1 MKKGLMLLLFV
12 VGVLPPLA
20 AAPAQGARELFADRS
35 EVGGERITIQQAVSR
50 ALSDN
55 FQVVNAQ
62 KTKEIYEAQLTAARS
77 GFYPSLSL
85 DGSYTRA
92 LKKGKIVLGS
102 SSPMGSGMME
112 IGQNNTYKAGLNA
125 SYVLWSGGQVRNSVR
140 LAKVGRETGVYNLWH
155 VQQAVS
161 RDVVKFCYD
170 VIYASALI
178 RVQEEYLSIAKQHLA
193 ETRAKYKQGLASNLD
208 VLNQKVKV
216 ENIEPLVLQAK
227 KNFEL
232 GNLYLRQILNR
243 DPEDKLYLTW
253 TPEDMLLPQT
263 APLEELYKR
272 AIEKRPEL
280 KLAKL
285 AADAA
290 YYRVKMARSG
300 HMPTLALFGDYTYNA
315 ATENGFPQHRTDY
328 YWSSNA
334 GVQFSLPLFEGG
346 RVSSQVTQ
354 KELEYEQQLTN
365 YENALKN
372 VRIQVKDAWL
382 NLEEARTRIE
392 ATKGVVDQA
401 RENLTAQMKRYR
413 AGLAS
418 QLELNDAT
426 ANVNQS
432 DLQYVQ
438 AVYDGAT
445 ALADLKFAVGT
456 EVN

>member
-1 MKKGLMLLLFV
+1 MKKGFILL
-12 VGVLPPLA
+12 GVIFCAQASLGA
-20 AAPAQGARELFADRS
+20 AITQGARELFADRAD
-35 EVGGERITIQQAVSR
+35 VGGERITIQEAVRR

-62 KTKEIYEAQLTAARS
+62 KTKAIYEAQLTAARS
-77 GFYPSLSL
+77 NYYPSLSL
-85 DGSYTRA
+85 DASYTRA
-92 LKKGKIVLGS
+92 LKKSKIVLGS

-125 SYVLWSGGQVRNSVR
+125 SYILWAGGQVRNSVR
-140 LAKVGRETGVYNLWH
+140 LAKVGREAGVYNLWN
-155 VQQAVS
+155 VQQSVA
-161 RDVVKFCYD
+161 RNVVKFCYD

-243 DPEDKLYLTW
+243 DPEDNLYLTW
-253 TPEDMLLPQT
+253 TPEDMLLPRT
-263 APLEELYKR
+263 EPLEELYKR

-290 YYRVKMARSG
+290 YYQVKIMRSG

-315 ATENGFPQHRTDY
+315 ATENGLPRHHTDY

-346 RVSSQVTQ
+346 KVSSQVTQ

-365 YENALKN
+365 YQNALKN

-401 RENLTAQMKRYR
+401 RKNLSSQMKRYR

-426 ANVNQS
+426 ANVNES

>member
-1 MKKGLMLLLFV
+1 MKKGLILFV
-12 VGVLPPLA
+12 SLALTQAGLA
-20 AAPAQGARELFADRS
+20 ATAPKGARELFANRS
-35 EVGGERITIQQAVSR
+35 EIGGERITIQQAVSR

-77 GFYPSLSL
+77 NFYPSLSL
-85 DGSYTRA
+85 DASYTRA
-92 LKKGKIVLGS
+92 LKKSKIVLGS
-102 SSPMGSGMME
+102 NSPMGSGMME

-125 SYVLWSGGQVRNSVR
+125 SYVLWAGGQVRNSVR

-155 VQQAVS
+155 VQQSTA

-253 TPEDMLLPQT
+253 TPEDMLLPKTQS
-263 APLEELYKR
+263 LEELYKR
-272 AIEKRPEL
+272 AIANRPEL

-290 YYRVKMARSG
+290 YYQVKIIRSG

-315 ATENGFPQHRTDY
+315 ATENGLPQHHTDY

-346 RVSSQVTQ
+346 RVYSQVTQ

-365 YENALKN
+365 YQNALKN

-426 ANVNQS
+426 ANVNES

-445 ALADLKFAVGT
+445 ALADLKFAVGA

>member
-1 MKKGLMLLLFV
+1 MKKGLILFLPFLLMQPGF
-12 VGVLPPLA
+12 GA
-20 AAPAQGARELFADRS
+20 STAQSARELFADRG
-35 EVGGERITIQQAVSR
+35 EVGGERITIKEAVRR

-55 FQVVNAQ
+55 AQVVNAQ
-62 KTKEIYEAQLTAARS
+62 KTKEIYESQLTSARS
-77 GFYPSLSL
+77 NFYPSLSL

-92 LKKGKIVLGS
+92 LKKSKIVLGD
-102 SSPMGSGMME
+102 GTAME

-140 LAKVGRETGVYNLWH
+140 LAKVGREMGLYNLWN
-155 VQQAVS
+155 VQQSTA
-161 RDVVKFCYD
+161 RTVVKFCYD

-243 DPEDKLYLTW
+243 DPEDDLYLTW
-253 TPEDMLLPQT
+253 TPEDMQLPQT
-263 APLEELYKR
+263 EPLEELYKR
-272 AIEKRPEL
+272 AIENRPEL

-285 AADAA
+285 SVDAA
-290 YYRVKMARSG
+290 YYQTKIVRSG

-315 ATENGFPQHRTDY
+315 ATENGLPQHRADY
-328 YWSSNA
+328 YWSSSA
-334 GVQFSLPLFEGG
+334 GAQFSLPLFEGG
-346 RVSSQVTQ
+346 KVSSQVTQ
-354 KELEYEQQLTN
+354 KELEYEQQQIN
-365 YENALKN
+365 YQNALKN